1 LCSSVNSHSIFG
13 EFMIERIRGILV
25 QKSPTFVVV
34 ECAGVGY
41 GINISAYT
49 AGKLPEEGTEITLHT
64 HLVVREDS
72 MTLFGFAD
80 KTEKDTFIMLLD
92 VNGVGPKLAQR
103 ILSGSTPADLLN
115 MIASDNK
122 AALGKIKGLGKKTCE
137 QMTLTLKEKAGAMLQ
152 ALGDVEGS
160 GITGMG
166 ALTGAKM
173 EAVLALHTL
182 GVKDPAA
189 EKAVIKAVE
198 VLGDSADAAALI
210 PEALKYL

>member
-1 LCSSVNSHSIFG
+1 
-13 EFMIERIRGILV
+13 MIERIRGILV
-25 QKSPTFVVV
+25 QKTPTFVVV

-49 AGKLPEEGTEITLHT
+49 ASKLPDEGAEVTLHT
-64 HLVVREDS
+64 NLVVREDS

-80 KTEKDTFIMLLD
+80 TVEKDLFLMFLS
-92 VNGVGPKLAQR
+92 VNGIGPKLAQR
-103 ILSGSTPADLLN
+103 ILSGSTPSDLLN

-122 AALGKIKGLGKKTCE
+122 AALSKIKGLGKKTCE
-137 QMTLTLKEKAGAMLQ
+137 QMTLTLKEKAGVMMQ
-152 ALGDVEGS
+152 SLGNVEGS
-160 GITGMG
+160 GITNVG
-166 ALTGAKM
+166 ALTGAKL

-189 EKAVIKAVE
+189 EKAVVKAVE
-198 VLGDSADAAALI
+198 VLGDSVDAAALI

>member
-1 LCSSVNSHSIFG
+1 
-13 EFMIERIRGILV
+13 MIERIRGILV
-25 QKSPTFVVV
+25 QKTPTFVVV

-41 GINISAYT
+41 GVNISAYT
-49 AGKLPEEGTEITLHT
+49 AGKLPDEGAEVDLHT
-64 HLVVREDS
+64 NLIVREDS

-80 KTEKDTFIMLLD
+80 TTEKDLFLMLLS

-103 ILSGSTPADLLN
+103 ILSGSTPSDLLN

-122 AALGKIKGLGKKTCE
+122 AALSKIKGLGKKTCE
-137 QMTLTLKEKAGAMLQ
+137 QMTLTLKDKAGTMMQ
-152 ALGDVEGS
+152 SLGNVEGS
-160 GITGMG
+160 GITNVGT
-166 ALTGAKM
+166 LTGAKL

-189 EKAVIKAVE
+189 EKAVVKAVE
-198 VLGDSADAAALI
+198 VLGDSVDAAALI

>member
-1 LCSSVNSHSIFG
+1 
-13 EFMIERIRGILV
+13 MIERIKGVLAE
-25 QKSPTFVVV
+25 KSPTFVVV
-34 ECAGVGY
+34 DVNGVGY
-41 GINISAYT
+41 GVNISAYT
-49 AGKLPEEGTEITLHT
+49 AGKLPEEGAEVTLYT
-64 HLVVREDS
+64 NLVVREDS

-80 KTEKDTFIMLLD
+80 KTEKNIFLMLLD
-92 VNGVGPKLAQR
+92 VNGVGPKMAQR
-103 ILSGSTPADLLN
+103 ILSGVTPADLLN

-122 AALGKIKGLGKKTCE
+122 AALSKIKGLGKKTCE
-137 QMTLTLKEKAGAMLQ
+137 QMTLSLKEKAGALLQ

-166 ALTGAKM
+166 TLTGAKM

-189 EKAVIKAVE
+189 EKAVVKAAE
-198 VLGDSADAAALI
+198 ILGDSADAAALI

>member
-1 LCSSVNSHSIFG
+1 
-13 EFMIERIRGILV
+13 MIERIRGILIE
-25 QKSPTFVVV
+25 KTPTFVVV
-34 ECAGVGY
+34 ECGGVGY

-49 AGKLPEEGTEITLHT
+49 AGKLPETGTEVTLYT
-64 HLVVREDS
+64 NLVVREDS

-80 KTEKDTFIMLLD
+80 TTEKSIFLMLLD
-92 VNGVGPKLAQR
+92 VNGVGPKMAQR
-103 ILSGSTPADLLN
+103 ILSGVTPADLLN

-137 QMTLTLKEKAGAMLQ
+137 QMTLTLKEKAGSMLQ
-152 ALGDVEGS
+152 GLGNVEGS
-160 GITGMG
+160 GITSIG
-166 ALTGAKM
+166 ALTGAKL

-189 EKAVIKAVE
+189 EKAVVKAAE
-198 VLGDSADAAALI
+198 TLGDSADAATLI

>member
-1 LCSSVNSHSIFG
+1 
-13 EFMIERIRGILV
+13 MIEQIRGKLI

-34 ECAGVGY
+34 DVAGIGY
-41 GINISAYT
+41 GVNISART
-49 AGKLPEEGTEITLHT
+49 GGMLPEENAEVLLYTN
-64 HLVVREDS
+64 LVVREDS

-80 KTEKDTFIMLLD
+80 QAEKDLFLMLLD
-92 VNGVGPKLAQR
+92 VNGVGPKMAQR
-103 ILSGSTPADLLN
+103 ILSGVAPADLLY

-122 AALGKIKGLGKKTCE
+122 SALGKIKGLGKKTTE
-137 QMTLTLKEKAGAMLQ
+137 QMVLTLKDRAAAMLQ
-152 ALGDVEGS
+152 ALGNVEGS

-166 ALTGAKM
+166 VLTGAKM

-189 EKAVIKAVE
+189 EKAVAKAYE
-198 VLGDSADAAALI
+198 NLGDSTDAAALI

>member
-1 LCSSVNSHSIFG
+1 
-13 EFMIERIRGILV
+13 MIERIRGILV
-25 QKSPTFVVV
+25 QKTPTFVVV

-41 GINISAYT
+41 GVNISAYT
-49 AGKLPEEGTEITLHT
+49 AGKLPDEGAEVDLHT
-64 HLVVREDS
+64 NLIVREDS

-80 KTEKDTFIMLLD
+80 TTEKDLFLMLLS

-103 ILSGSTPADLLN
+103 ILSGSTPSDLLN

-122 AALGKIKGLGKKTCE
+122 AALSKIKGLGKKTCE
-137 QMTLTLKEKAGAMLQ
+137 QMTLTLKEKAGTMMQ
-152 ALGDVEGS
+152 SLGNVEGS
-160 GITGMG
+160 GITNVGT
-166 ALTGAKM
+166 LTGAKL

-189 EKAVIKAVE
+189 EKAVVKAVE
-198 VLGDSADAAALI
+198 VLGDSVDAAALI

>member
-1 LCSSVNSHSIFG
+1 
-13 EFMIERIRGILV
+13 MIEQIRGKLI

-34 ECAGVGY
+34 DVAGIGY
-41 GINISAYT
+41 GVNVSART
-49 AGKLPEEGTEITLHT
+49 GGMLPEENAEVLLYTN
-64 HLVVREDS
+64 LVVREDS

-80 KTEKDTFIMLLD
+80 QAEKDLFLMLLD

-103 ILSGSTPADLLN
+103 ILSGVSPADLLN
-115 MIASDNK
+115 MVASDNK
-122 AALGKIKGLGKKTCE
+122 SALGKIKGLGKKTCE
-137 QMTLTLKEKAGAMLQ
+137 QMVLSLKDKAGTMLQ

-166 ALTGAKM
+166 TLTGAKR

-189 EKAVIKAVE
+189 EKAVVKAAE
-198 VLGDSADAAALI
+198 ILGDSADAASLI

>member
-1 LCSSVNSHSIFG
+1 
-13 EFMIERIRGILV
+13 MIERIRGILV
-25 QKSPTFVVV
+25 QKTPTFVVV

-49 AGKLPEEGTEITLHT
+49 AGKLPDEGAEVTLHT
-64 HLVVREDS
+64 NLVVREDS

-80 KTEKDTFIMLLD
+80 TVEKDLFLMFLS
-92 VNGVGPKLAQR
+92 VNGIGPKLAQR
-103 ILSGSTPADLLN
+103 ILSGSTPSDLLN

-122 AALGKIKGLGKKTCE
+122 AALSKIKGLGKKTCE
-137 QMTLTLKEKAGAMLQ
+137 QMTLTLKEKAGTMMQ
-152 ALGDVEGS
+152 SLGNVEGS
-160 GITGMG
+160 GITNVG
-166 ALTGAKM
+166 ALTGAKL

-189 EKAVIKAVE
+189 EKAVVKAVE
-198 VLGDSADAAALI
+198 VLGDSVDAAALI

>member
-1 LCSSVNSHSIFG
+1 
-13 EFMIERIRGILV
+13 MIERIRGILV
-25 QKSPTFVVV
+25 QKTPTFVVV

-49 AGKLPEEGTEITLHT
+49 AGKLPEEGVEVTLHT
-64 HLVVREDS
+64 NLVVREDS
-72 MTLFGFAD
+72 MALFGFAD
-80 KTEKDTFIMLLD
+80 TTEKNLFLMLLD
-92 VNGVGPKLAQR
+92 VNGVGPKMAQR
-103 ILSGSTPADLLN
+103 ILSGVTPADLLN

-122 AALGKIKGLGKKTCE
+122 AALSKIKGLGKKTCE
-137 QMTLTLKEKAGAMLQ
+137 QMTLTLKDKAGAMLQ
-152 ALGDVEGS
+152 SLGDVEGS
-160 GITGMG
+160 GITSVG
-166 ALTGAKM
+166 ALTGAKL

-189 EKAVIKAVE
+189 EKAVVKAVE

>member
-1 LCSSVNSHSIFG
+1 
-13 EFMIERIRGILV
+13 MIERIRGILV
-25 QKSPTFVVV
+25 QKTPTFVVV

-41 GINISAYT
+41 GVNISAYT
-49 AGKLPEEGTEITLHT
+49 AGKLPEEGVEVTLHT
-64 HLVVREDS
+64 NLVVREDS

-80 KTEKDTFIMLLD
+80 TTEKNLFLMLLD
-92 VNGVGPKLAQR
+92 VNGVGPKMAQR
-103 ILSGSTPADLLN
+103 ILSGVTPADLLN

-122 AALGKIKGLGKKTCE
+122 AALSKIKGLGKKTCE
-137 QMTLTLKEKAGAMLQ
+137 QMTLTLKDKAGAMLQ
-152 ALGDVEGS
+152 SLGNVEGS
-160 GITGMG
+160 GITGIG
-166 ALTGAKM
+166 ALTGSKL

-189 EKAVIKAVE
+189 EKAVVKAVE